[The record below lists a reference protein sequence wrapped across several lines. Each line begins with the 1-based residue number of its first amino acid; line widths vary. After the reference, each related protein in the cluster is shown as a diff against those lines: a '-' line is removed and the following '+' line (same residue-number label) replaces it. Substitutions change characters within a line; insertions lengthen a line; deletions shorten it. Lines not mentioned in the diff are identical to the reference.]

1 MKKYTFQ
8 EERTEYREIT
18 YYADSAEEAYKK
30 WEDGYTPNHA
40 TEWEHEDDSDNEIN
54 LVEIFPIRG
63 DDE

>member
-18 YYADSAEEAYKK
+18 YHADSAEEAYKK
-30 WEDGYTPNHA
+30 WENGCIPNHA
-40 TEWEHEDDSDNEIN
+40 TEWEHEDDSDNEIT
-54 LVEIFPIRG
+54 LVEIFPIRE